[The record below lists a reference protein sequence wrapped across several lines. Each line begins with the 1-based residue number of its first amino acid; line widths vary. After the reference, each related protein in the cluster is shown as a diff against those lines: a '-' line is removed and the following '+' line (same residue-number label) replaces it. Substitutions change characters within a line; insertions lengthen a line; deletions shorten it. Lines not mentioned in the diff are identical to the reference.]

1 MNIETFVH
9 NIQNITSEGII
20 EAFDK
25 VLALYSLYNGVA
37 SEYDNIQIS
46 KTGEN
51 EAASFDI
58 IFEDSHYA
66 QVMHG
71 CCDGLSIRLYN
82 EIYTIASELDD
93 ATVHIILQ

>member
-1 MNIETFVH
+1 MNIETFMH

-46 KTGEN
+46 KTEN

-58 IFEDSHYA
+58 IFDDSRYA
-66 QVMHG
+66 QTMHD

-93 ATVHIILQ
+93 TTVHIILR

>member
-1 MNIETFVH
+1 MNIETFMH

-46 KTGEN
+46 KTEN

-58 IFEDSHYA
+58 IFDDSRYA
-66 QVMHG
+66 QTMHD
-71 CCDGLSIRLYN
+71 CFDGLSIRLYN

-93 ATVHIILQ
+93 TTVHIILR

>member
-1 MNIETFVH
+1 MNIETFMH

-46 KTGEN
+46 KTEG

-66 QVMHG
+66 QTMHD

-82 EIYTIASELDD
+82 EIYTITSGLDD
-93 ATVHIILQ
+93 TTVHIILR

>member
-9 NIQNITSEGII
+9 NIQNLTSEGII

-25 VLALYSLYNGVA
+25 VLALYSLYNGIA

-46 KTGEN
+46 KTED
-51 EAASFDI
+51 EAASFNI

-66 QVMHG
+66 QVMHD
-71 CCDGLSIRLYN
+71 CCNGLSIRLYN
-82 EIYTIASELDD
+82 EIYTITSELDD
-93 ATVHIILQ
+93 STVHIILR